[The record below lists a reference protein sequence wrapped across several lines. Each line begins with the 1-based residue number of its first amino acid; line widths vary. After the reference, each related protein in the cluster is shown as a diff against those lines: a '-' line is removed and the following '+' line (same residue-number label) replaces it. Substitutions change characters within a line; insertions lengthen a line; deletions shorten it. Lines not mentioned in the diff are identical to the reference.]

1 MFSSGVLREFRVLD
15 ATDMRRHGL
24 WGKEKFVQKFRISM
38 GVLIVLWAIGCAGQ
52 GKDGFAQVE
61 ARLPELTAGSGRI
74 YIYTPIRSFFLD
86 FVPKVLVNGK
96 PVGHSLSGTF
106 LVVDEPAGDYTVD
119 VADEKI
125 FSDSGGQ
132 LKSES
137 ATVKLKAGETAYIR
151 LHAMDSTYFIQMK
164 SIPEDEKNGQ
174 RDLKILSF
182 NGGNV
187 LPLDPSK

>member
-1 MFSSGVLREFRVLD
+1 M
-15 ATDMRRHGL
+15 
-24 WGKEKFVQKFRISM
+24 QKFRISM

>member
-1 MFSSGVLREFRVLD
+1 M
-15 ATDMRRHGL
+15 
-24 WGKEKFVQKFRISM
+24 KKFRISM
-38 GVLIVLWAIGCAGQ
+38 GILIALWAIGCAGQ
-52 GKDGFAQVE
+52 GKDGFEQVE
-61 ARLPELTAGSGRI
+61 ARLPELSAGSGRI

-119 VADEKI
+119 VADDKV

-132 LKSES
+132 IKSDP
-137 ATVKLKAGETAYIR
+137 ATVNLKVGETAYIR
-151 LHAMDSTYFIQMK
+151 LHAMDSQYFIQMK

-174 RDLKILSF
+174 RDLKILSY

-187 LPLDPSK
+187 IPLDPSK

>member
-1 MFSSGVLREFRVLD
+1 M
-15 ATDMRRHGL
+15 
-24 WGKEKFVQKFRISM
+24 KKFRISM
-38 GVLIVLWAIGCAGQ
+38 GLLIVLCALGCAGQ

-119 VADEKI
+119 VADDK
-125 FSDSGGQ
+125 Q
-132 LKSES
+132 H
-137 ATVKLKAGETAYIR
+137 GEGDA
-151 LHAMDSTYFIQMK
+151 AIQDV
-164 SIPEDEKNGQ
+164 S
-174 RDLKILSF
+174 S
-182 NGGNV
+182 V
-187 LPLDPSK
+187 

>member
-1 MFSSGVLREFRVLD
+1 MFDV
-15 ATDMRRHGL
+15 TDMRRRGL
-24 WGKEKFVQKFRISM
+24 WRKEEFVQKFRIGMS
-38 GVLIVLWAIGCAGQ
+38 LWIALCAIGCAGQ
-52 GKDGFAQVE
+52 GMNGFAQVE
-61 ARLPELTAGSGRI
+61 ARLPELAAGSGRI

-86 FVPKVLVNGK
+86 FVPKVLVNGQ

-119 VADEKI
+119 VAEEKI

-132 LKSES
+132 MKSDP
-137 ATVKLKAGETAYIR
+137 ATVNLKVGETTYIR
-151 LHAMDSTYFIQMK
+151 LHAMDSQYFIQMK

-174 RDLKILSF
+174 RDLKILSY

-187 LPLDPSK
+187 LPLDPAK